1 MLAGLARRPCDKLLA
16 MLRFGIPPR
25 FLIPALLVTWFLLLA
40 APRPAGADI
49 TGLRVTPNV
58 FSPNGDGIR
67 DRTVI
72 QWTIT
77 GNAAARL
84 KLTIAVSGRP
94 LGSAVARYFD
104 LGARPLGPDS
114 LAWDGKDSLG
124 VLVPDTLYAIQL
136 DQLNAGGDTLFANA
150 RVTVQLDVTAPIVPT
165 MDARDTTVTASAF
178 TLAGGAAQADSVV
191 LFKDGV
197 RVDTTA
203 TQSVPAV
210 YSFPIVLAEGDNRF
224 SVQSFDR
231 AGNQSPQ
238 TTQVDIYYLNAA
250 DVGLVKA
257 TPSFFS
263 PNGDGIADSTHA
275 VFTLDASTNEL
286 RVAVKRGNIP
296 VPNSPDLTEPV
307 AVIYDAPAPP
317 GSYTFAWDG
326 RDSAGTIAPDGQYLF
341 AVQAES
347 LSAGGTP
354 IPATLTRYALFRLDD
369 TPPNPPTLDPAP
381 PARTVHSVLTLTVH
395 VVDTDTVRVY
405 RNGTLAVTT
414 PVAVVGGTATLRV
427 SVSLQ
432 LGDNALTLVGKDF
445 AGNQSTLAGPFLVV
459 YEAPI
464 GFHGPERFKAGDA
477 FNVNLNTPARLV
489 EIELFTLRGQAIRR
503 IASSSSLTR
512 YEIPWDLKDTAGSLV
527 GDGPYLAR
535 LRVTFPDGTVTEAK
549 AAVVVV
555 K

>member
-49 TGLRVTPNV
+49 TGLRATPNV
-58 FSPNGDGIR
+58 FSPNADGIR
-67 DRTVI
+67 DRAVI

-77 GNAAARL
+77 SNPAFDL
-84 KLTIAVSGRP
+84 KLTIAVSGGP
-94 LGSAVARYFD
+94 GGAVARRLD
-104 LGARPLGPDS
+104 LGARPLGVDS
-114 LAWDGKDSLG
+114 LVWDGTDSLG

-136 DQLNAGGDTLFANA
+136 VEVNSVGTVVANPL
-150 RVTVQLDVTAPIVPT
+150 VTVRLDVTPPLVPT
-165 MDARDTTVTASAF
+165 MDTRDTTVTASAF

-203 TQSVPAV
+203 TQGVPAV

-224 SVQSFDR
+224 SVQAFDR

-238 TTQVDIYYLNAA
+238 TTQIDIYYLNAA

-296 VPNSPDLTEPV
+296 VPNTPDLTEPV

-354 IPATLTRYALFRLDD
+354 IPATLTRYALFRLDN

-414 PVAVVGGTATLRV
+414 PVPGVSGTATLHI

-445 AGNQSTLAGPFLVV
+445 AGNQSALAGPFLVV

-464 GFHGPERFKAGDA
+464 GFHGPERFTAGDA

-535 LRVTFPDGTVTEAK
+535 LRVTYLDGTVGEAK